1 MDSNIFNSMEI
12 DAIGEILN
20 ISLGA
25 SATAVSTMLGKRV
38 DITTPNV
45 EVISFDEF
53 EYSDLE
59 PAIGIEITY
68 ISGLSGSNIMIL
80 KRQDVKMIVELLMGY
95 EIPEEEFEFNEINMS
110 AICEVMNQMMG
121 ASSTALSE
129 FLGEVVNIS
138 TPVSFEVKDEESFK
152 KKCFNN
158 EKEMVVVN
166 FKLKIEDLVE
176 SRFMNLMP
184 LNLAKK
190 LISVFGLGFGIE
202 GLGELYQEEPEVVKE
217 EPKETPASS
226 GKVLSQEEI
235 EKLLSGGGLA
245 QEEKPEAKQEN
256 IVKNETKDIGINTG
270 EEMQR
275 NMGAENLQMQNAYN
289 QAPAQAAYNQ
299 AATQAAYS
307 QAPAQAAYNQ
317 TPAPATYN
325 QGQAPYFGYEQNAN
339 MTPVYVQPQP
349 KMINAQPLSPKQFD
363 IAETIGEEQA
373 ENLALIMDV
382 PLEISVEI
390 GRTRKVVKDILEFTS
405 GSLIVLDKL
414 AGDQVDIYANGQCIA
429 KGDVVVVDDSFGVRI
444 TEIIKQDEILK
455 K

>member
-80 KRQDVKMIVELLMGY
+80 KRRDVKMIVELLMGY

-158 EKEMVVVN
+158 EKEMVIVN
-166 FKLKIEDLVE
+166 FKLKIEDIVE

-184 LNLAKK
+184 INLAKK
-190 LISVFGLGFGIE
+190 LISVFGLGFGTE
-202 GLGELYQEEPEVVKE
+202 GLGELYQEEPKVVKE
-217 EPKETPASS
+217 EPKETPVSS

-270 EEMQR
+270 EAMQR
-275 NMGAENLQMQNAYN
+275 NMGAENLQTQNAYN
-289 QAPAQAAYNQ
+289 QAPA
-299 AATQAAYS
+299 QAAYS

-325 QGQAPYFGYEQNAN
+325 QGQTPYFGYEQNAN
-339 MTPVYVQPQP
+339 MAPVYVQPQP

>member
-158 EKEMVVVN
+158 EKEMVIVN
-166 FKLKIEDLVE
+166 FKLKIEDIVE

-190 LISVFGLGFGIE
+190 LISVFGLGFGTE

-270 EEMQR
+270 EAMQR
-275 NMGAENLQMQNAYN
+275 NMGAENLQTQNAYN

-299 AATQAAYS
+299 AATQA
-307 QAPAQAAYNQ
+307 
-317 TPAPATYN
+317 TYN
-325 QGQAPYFGYEQNAN
+325 QGQTPYFGYEQNAN

>member
-202 GLGELYQEEPEVVKE
+202 GLGESYKEEPEAVKE
-217 EPKETPASS
+217 EPKETTASS

-235 EKLLSGGGLA
+235 EKLLSGGSLA
-245 QEEKPEAKQEN
+245 QEEKSEVKQQ
-256 IVKNETKDIGINTG
+256 KDIGINTG
-270 EEMQR
+270 EAMQM
-275 NMGAENLQMQNAYN
+275 NMGAENLQMQNVYN
-289 QAPAQAAYNQ
+289 QAPAQAA
-299 AATQAAYS
+299 
-307 QAPAQAAYNQ
+307 
-317 TPAPATYN
+317 YN